1 MGCSNSFEA
10 AYQTAQFQEWMTQF
24 QAMQLSKSEVRT
36 LYYIFARVDFDKSG
50 QIALAELLAHIDL
63 ERTRFTERIFS
74 IFDADGSGEID
85 FREFVLSLWNYC
97 TLTKATLGLFFLP
110 FKNQPVPSCAHSFY
124 LTEQICLPLTCTT
137 RTGVENC
144 LAKK

>member
-10 AYQTAQFQEWMTQF
+10 AYQTAQFQEWMSQF

-97 TLTKATLGLFFLP
+97 TLTKATLDMFAFDLYDKDGSGELSGKEVTQMLQDIYG
-110 FKNQPVPSCAHSFY
+110 KKEVKSNY
-124 LTEQICLPLTCTT
+124 LA
-137 RTGVENC
+137 R
-144 LAKK
+144 